1 MFSSFRSRSRFVV
14 RIETKENIHEPVSR
28 MATIEVSSSIKCVS
42 SGLAICR
49 DVMIKRQNPSRLAE
63 VFRIC
68 GEVLLAMELF
78 CMGYQMNYKCISLAQ
93 HCVQG
98 GLLDINFNFT
108 IEALR
113 FRQLIGDH
121 FF

>member
-1 MFSSFRSRSRFVV
+1 
-14 RIETKENIHEPVSR
+14 
-28 MATIEVSSSIKCVS
+28 
-42 SGLAICR
+42 
-49 DVMIKRQNPSRLAE
+49 VMIKRQNPSRLAE

-113 FRQLIGDH
+113 FRQLIGDY